1 MLSVSHLTKRYGSRT
16 AVDAVS
22 FTVPRGSVFA
32 LLGENG
38 AGKTTAV
45 RCMCGLLAPDGGEI
59 LYETDTGA
67 KKPSECREIFGLSPQ
82 ENAVGLH
89 LTAEENLRLMA
100 DLYGVPEPEARTAE
114 MLSLFGLEGE
124 RRTRGKALS
133 GGMGRRLSIAMAM
146 ISSPAVLFLDEP
158 TLGLDVMSRRELW
171 RILGTLRGKM
181 TVILTTH
188 YMEEAEALA
197 DRIAVM
203 KKGKIAAM
211 GSLED
216 LRQKTGLTGGSL
228 EAVFVRI
235 MEGGAV

>member
-1 MLSVSHLTKRYGSRT
+1 MLIVSQLTKRYGSRL
-16 AVDAVS
+16 AVDDIS

-59 LYETDTGA
+59 LYETDTGTSA
-67 KKPSECREIFGLSPQ
+67 PAGCREILGLSPQ

-100 DLYGVPEPEARTAE
+100 DLYGVSDPEGRVAE
-114 MLSLFGLEGE
+114 MLSLFGLEEE

-133 GGMGRRLSIAMAM
+133 GGMGRRLSIAMAL
-146 ISSPAVLFLDEP
+146 ISSPSVLFLDEP

-171 RILGTLRGKM
+171 RILGSLRGKM
-181 TVILTTH
+181 TIVLTTH

-211 GSLED
+211 GSLDE
-216 LRQKTGLTGGSL
+216 LREKNGLPGGSL
-228 EAVFVRI
+228 EEIFVRI